1 MVKNPNWQEAD
12 QLAIY
17 KRSRGV
23 ELGATEKQLQLAV
36 RAEPEPKTS
45 GFQVRHPKHS
55 TTFWCLEIESN
66 TFERLIWLLKRLLI
80 LREIQ
85 SRSSPNF
92 LIIKIT
98 FPNLLQGQVG
108 IIILKR

>member
-1 MVKNPNWQEAD
+1 MVKTPNWQEAD

-17 KRSRGV
+17 KRGRGV
-23 ELGATEKQLQLAV
+23 ELGATEKQLQPAV
-36 RAEPEPKTS
+36 SAGLEPGTS
-45 GFQVRHPKHS
+45 RFLVRHPKHL
-55 TTFWCLEIESN
+55 TTLRCLEIESN
-66 TFERLIWLLKRLLI
+66 TFERLIWLLKPLTI

-85 SRSSPNF
+85 SKSSPNF